1 MSTSFSKSKAL
12 AQFARLRARHQALLG
27 DREPFVQPDRNL
39 SRGRRSLYMVQIG
52 ADSRADAAKL
62 CDRLR
67 SDGGA
72 CIVQKN

>member
-1 MSTSFSKSKAL
+1 M
-12 AQFARLRARHQALLG
+12 RRLLG

-62 CDRLR
+62 CDRAALGR
-67 SDGGA
+67 RRLHRA
-72 CIVQKN
+72 EELN